1 MTREGRRRRLIHSI
15 FSRASVTSSSLIL
28 DVDVSTR
35 LLPSQALSQPEPYW
49 LLSQRMHKT

>member
-15 FSRASVTSSSLIL
+15 FSRASVTSSLIL